1 MSERPQKR
9 FVVHSNAA
17 RKCAANAVEPPKRL
31 VSKGK
36 YLQAVGKKV
45 GLCCLAGLLVSA
57 AIYLLTSPA
66 TWLNHAQSNGVSLVL
81 GAITILALWCS
92 LRLFEKGRQIE
103 PGRPL
108 TDHTVHLLP
117 PEETLVRAS
126 DIPPSLQPTELLRA
140 VQTDSETPP
149 EELLRASITNSQE

>member
-17 RKCAANAVEPPKRL
+17 RKRAANALEPPKQL
-31 VSKGK
+31 VSKRK
-36 YLQAVGKKV
+36 YLQATGKKV
-45 GLCCLAGLLVSA
+45 GLCCLAGLMVSV
-57 AIYLLTSPA
+57 AIYLLTSQA
-66 TWLNHAQSNGVSLVL
+66 TWLNHAQSNGTSLL
-81 GAITILALWCS
+81 FGAITIFAFWCS

-126 DIPPSLQPTELLRA
+126 DIPPSLQQTELLRA
-140 VQTDSETPP
+140 VQIGSETPP
-149 EELLRASITNSQE
+149 EELLRASIENSQE